1 MIARYTRPEMA
12 ELWSE
17 EAQFDAWLEVEIAA
31 AAAWSKLGVI
41 PAGDVEKIREK
52 ASFDVARIHEI
63 EETTRHDVVAFTRAV
78 SESLGE
84 ERKWVHYGLT
94 SSDVVDTAWSV
105 RLKKANAL
113 ILKEIDRMIE
123 VLARRANE
131 HRHTLMMGRTHGIH
145 AEPTTLGAKFAL
157 YYDEMYRNRKRFI
170 DAAEGMRVG
179 KVSGSV
185 GTFAHLPMEVEQYT
199 CEELGLEVAPVST
212 QVLQRDRHA
221 SYVSVLALIG
231 ATLEKMAVEVRG
243 LQKSEVREVEE
254 AFRKGQKGSS
264 SMPHKRNPV
273 SSENIT
279 GCARLLRGYMV
290 TAYENVALWHER
302 DISHSSA
309 ERVILPDA
317 TTILHYALS
326 RFATVID
333 NLTVY
338 PNNMQRNM
346 QRTFGLYNSQRVLN
360 ALIEK
365 GLVRETAYD
374 MVQPVAMK
382 AWETERAF
390 QELVLEDE
398 TIREHMS
405 EEEINGCFDDA
416 YHLKRIDDILARVG
430 L

>member
-94 SSDVVDTAWSV
+94 SSDVVDTAWAV

-157 YYDEMYRNRKRFI
+157 YYDEMRRNRKRFI

-185 GTFAHLPMEVEQYT
+185 G
-199 CEELGLEVAPVST
+199 
-212 QVLQRDRHA
+212 
-221 SYVSVLALIG
+221 
-231 ATLEKMAVEVRG
+231 
-243 LQKSEVREVEE
+243 
-254 AFRKGQKGSS
+254 
-264 SMPHKRNPV
+264 
-273 SSENIT
+273 
-279 GCARLLRGYMV
+279 
-290 TAYENVALWHER
+290 
-302 DISHSSA
+302 
-309 ERVILPDA
+309 
-317 TTILHYALS
+317 
-326 RFATVID
+326 
-333 NLTVY
+333 
-338 PNNMQRNM
+338 
-346 QRTFGLYNSQRVLN
+346 
-360 ALIEK
+360 
-365 GLVRETAYD
+365 
-374 MVQPVAMK
+374 
-382 AWETERAF
+382 
-390 QELVLEDE
+390 
-398 TIREHMS
+398 
-405 EEEINGCFDDA
+405 
-416 YHLKRIDDILARVG
+416 
-430 L
+430 